1 MQAATRTANTL
12 LEALPYIQMHAGT
25 TIVVKLGGN
34 AMVEPRA
41 AQAVAQDVVLMERVG
56 IRTIVVH
63 GAGPKITETM
73 EKQGLEAQFVEG
85 LRVTDDATIE
95 IAQMVLVGLT
105 GKEIV
110 AEIEALQAKA
120 ASICGLDGS
129 CIRVRKAER
138 SGADLG
144 WVGEVVAVDP
154 LLINTLAGSGHVVV
168 ISPIGVGPEGHAYN
182 INADHAAGHI
192 AAAVGAAK
200 IVNLTN
206 VAGLLGDPQDPE
218 SLISSLSLVEARQM
232 LSSGAVSSGMI
243 PKLEGCIIALEGGV
257 QRAHL
262 IDGTL
267 SHSLLM
273 ELFTDTGIGTMIE
286 P

>member
-1 MQAATRTANTL
+1 MQAATRTVNTL

-34 AMVEPRA
+34 ALVDPRA

-56 IRTIVVH
+56 IRAIVVH

-73 EKQGLEAQFVEG
+73 EKQGLEARFVDG

-110 AEIEALQAKA
+110 SEIQALGVKA

-129 CIRVRKAER
+129 CLRVRKAQR

-144 WVGEVVAVDP
+144 WVGEVEAVDAG
-154 LLINTLAGSGHVVV
+154 LINTLAASGHVVV
-168 ISPIGVGPEGHAYN
+168 VSPIGVGPEGHAYN
-182 INADHAAGHI
+182 INADHVAGHI
-192 AAAVGAAK
+192 AAAVAAAK

-206 VAGLLGDPQDPE
+206 VAGLLADPKDPE
-218 SLISSLSLVEARQM
+218 SLISRLPLAEARR
-232 LSSGAVSSGMI
+232 LLTDGAVTAGMI

-257 QRAHL
+257 QGAHL

-267 SHSLLM
+267 PHSLLM
-273 ELFTDTGIGTMIE
+273 ELFTDTGVGTMIE